1 MSTPEPGLDLHEWQ
15 TERES
20 LQEQLEESP
29 EEALPDFADLVGRV
43 LEARS
48 TGDDPEL
55 QERYDAARDVARLA
69 ESGDAD
75 PGDVADAINNLSEL
89 FDALV
94 VERGA
99 P

>member
-1 MSTPEPGLDLHEWQ
+1 MSTPEPGLDLHEWL

-29 EEALPDFADLVGRV
+29 EEALPDFVALVGRM
-43 LEARS
+43 LEERGA
-48 TGDDPEL
+48 GDDPEL
-55 QERYDAARDVARLA
+55 TERYEAARETARRA

-75 PGDVADAINNLSEL
+75 PGDVADAINNLGEL
-89 FDALV
+89 FDDLV

>member
-29 EEALPDFADLVGRV
+29 EEALPDLAGLVGRM
-43 LEARS
+43 LDARAA
-48 TGDDPEL
+48 GDDPEL
-55 QERYDAARDVARLA
+55 RERYDPACETARRA
-69 ESGDAD
+69 EGGDAD
-75 PGDVADAINNLSEL
+75 PGDVADAINSLSEL
-89 FDALV
+89 FDTLV
-94 VERGA
+94 VQQGA